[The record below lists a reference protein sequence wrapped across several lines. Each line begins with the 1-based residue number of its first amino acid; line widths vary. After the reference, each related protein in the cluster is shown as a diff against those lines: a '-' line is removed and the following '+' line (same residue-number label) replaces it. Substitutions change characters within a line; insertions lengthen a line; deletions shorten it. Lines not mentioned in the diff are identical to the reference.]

1 MVVIGRDFG
10 IFGGFGEEDAEPVC
24 TGCHHSDSGR
34 IQSAQQRY
42 ILSDLMLGKTLFV
55 AKTMV
60 EFIEE
65 LNLITDKLK
74 KECNGSISVVSG
86 CELFMR
92 FVTRVASDSTEV
104 FFESIMDC

>member
-1 MVVIGRDFG
+1 
-10 IFGGFGEEDAEPVC
+10 
-24 TGCHHSDSGR
+24 
-34 IQSAQQRY
+34 
-42 ILSDLMLGKTLFV
+42 
-55 AKTMV
+55 MV

-65 LNLITDKLK
+65 LNLITDRLK

-104 FFESIMDC
+104 FQHYYYSVLDSPTGSESIQEEAHR

>member
-1 MVVIGRDFG
+1 
-10 IFGGFGEEDAEPVC
+10 
-24 TGCHHSDSGR
+24 
-34 IQSAQQRY
+34 
-42 ILSDLMLGKTLFV
+42 
-55 AKTMV
+55 MV

-65 LNLITDKLK
+65 LNLITDRLK

-104 FFESIMDC
+104 FGCAVCSAYALSCLGFESIQEETD